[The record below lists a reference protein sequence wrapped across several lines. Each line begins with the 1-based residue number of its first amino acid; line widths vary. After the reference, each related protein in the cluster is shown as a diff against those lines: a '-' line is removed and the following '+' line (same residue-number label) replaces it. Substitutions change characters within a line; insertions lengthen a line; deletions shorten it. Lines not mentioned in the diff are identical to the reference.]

1 MLSAARLQE
10 DNLRARHGR
19 RSVCIGTPG
28 KDKRSAWERREW
40 RSTNLGAIRRLSVSR
55 RRRAILQIIRW
66 GGYVN
71 VSIFRPQSSSFP
83 ARRPSR
89 ALRHPPRRTLS
100 SGATGQRASRRDRC
114 TARGSTIFTC
124 TRHRCDKGMVV
135 ERQNNGNISQGSFT
149 T

>member
-1 MLSAARLQE
+1 MRSVRIESLNHVEKGRKCHDNTLRLPPIIAEPFLLSAARLQE

-19 RSVCIGTPG
+19 RSVCIGRPG

-40 RSTNLGAIRRLSVSR
+40 RSTNLGVIRRLSVSR

-83 ARRPSR
+83 SA
-89 ALRHPPRRTLS
+89 
-100 SGATGQRASRRDRC
+100 
-114 TARGSTIFTC
+114 STISRVATPAA
-124 TRHRCDKGMVV
+124 TRIIAGR
-135 ERQNNGNISQGSFT
+135 NGPTGVSS
-149 T
+149 